1 MNDRESLLCE
11 CFNVFKIKEW
21 ARWQGEASVDTLKGK
36 IFLFNINKTYFPK
49 YFVVPLI

>member
-21 ARWQGEASVDTLKGK
+21 ARWQGEASVDMLKGK